1 MDEATTAARRQV
13 DAARAALLVEVDEL
27 EAAARSAVDI
37 PAKVRRSPGKAAAT
51 AGGIAFLG
59 LGGPRRLLRGLRRAV
74 RGGKDPVP
82 GSVLPEEIERLVDGL
97 GESAPA
103 VRVRLEREFASF
115 LDARKRKGRLGDDGP
130 ATLWRVV
137 NAFGSVA
144 ASNAARKL
152 VERAFAADRARPPV
166 APPEDRGA

>member
-37 PAKVRRSPGKAAAT
+37 PAKVRGSPGKAAAT

-74 RGGKDPVP
+74 RRGKDPVP
-82 GSVLPEEIERLVDGL
+82 GSVLPEEIERLGAGL
-97 GESAPA
+97 GGRGPC
-103 VRVRLEREFASF
+103 RRGGPERRIA
-115 LDARKRKGRLGDDGP
+115 
-130 ATLWRVV
+130 
-137 NAFGSVA
+137 
-144 ASNAARKL
+144 
-152 VERAFAADRARPPV
+152 
-166 APPEDRGA
+166 